1 MLPVTVPEMT
11 LPPPREPLDVVSV
24 RLPRDLLTRL
34 DALAKRLRLPR
45 SELIVSAVGQLVTA
59 AEGGQADRE
68 EPLGLVARPNPYT
81 GRRPRKRARN
91 R

>member
-1 MLPVTVPEMT
+1 MLPVIVPEMT

-45 SELIVSAVGQLVTA
+45 SELVVSAVGQLVAA
-59 AEGGQADRE
+59 AEEGQAE
-68 EPLGLVARPNPYT
+68 QTLGIVAQPNPYT
-81 GRRPRKRARN
+81 GRRPRKRAR